1 MNDSLKEQFLK
12 IVESGDEKA
21 TKRFLITHIKEFS
34 EETQDGILTT
44 FFEDALQKKA
54 GDINR
59 VTTIQ
64 KNLLAELEE
73 MEKVEQTITDKKKES
88 EVKEQLGL

>member
-21 TKRFLITHIKEFS
+21 AKHFLIIHIKEFS
-34 EETQDGILTT
+34 EETQDDIITA

-88 EVKEQLGL
+88 EVKKQLGL

>member
-12 IVESGDEKA
+12 IVESGDEKSA
-21 TKRFLITHIKEFS
+21 KHFLITHIKEFS
-34 EETQDGILTT
+34 QETQDSIITA

-59 VTTIQ
+59 VATIQ

-73 MEKVEQTITDKKKES
+73 MEKVDEAITDKKKES